1 MSTDGRWFSRMYS
14 RIMAILAI
22 LVAIAAIF
30 IPEVRWA
37 MLSVALGAFALAIAW
52 DSHRIAKYTDNKLK
66 ELSQTLIRLETLQS
80 EIRTEQERQTS
91 ANTPVVASMTALSQL
106 VEFFG
111 KKKAGEGQSNKKS

>member
-1 MSTDGRWFSRMYS
+1 MTTYRRWFSRIYS

-30 IPEVRWA
+30 IPEARWA
-37 MLSVALGAFALAIAW
+37 MLSVALGVLALAIAL
-52 DSHRIAKYTDNKLK
+52 DSHRIAKYTGDRLQ
-66 ELSQTLIRLETLQS
+66 EISQNIKRLEELQD
-80 EIRTEQERQTS
+80 EIKTEQEKRTS
-91 ANTPVVASMTALSQL
+91 VNAPVVASMTALSQL